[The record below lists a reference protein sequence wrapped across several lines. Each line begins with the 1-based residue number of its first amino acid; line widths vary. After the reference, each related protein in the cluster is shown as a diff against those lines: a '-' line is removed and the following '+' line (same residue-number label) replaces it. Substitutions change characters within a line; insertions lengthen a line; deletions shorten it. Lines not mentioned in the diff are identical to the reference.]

1 MTSCLIPPAPM
12 NASNNKTVLIT
23 PKTTEKTILSVAQKR
38 FNSLTKKIDLER
50 KRLIEW
56 QEATP
61 TYHQKIN
68 DEYEPALNELN
79 DYKSQ
84 WIFLLDQAYDNF
96 KLTNTDKQKLQHII
110 SENTQKLIV
119 EFDRDELKP
128 IFNKYNEFDYDERM
142 DEVQSEMS
150 DLMKEFVEKMFD
162 VELDED
168 LNLSSPEQFEAH
180 LQEKL
185 REKINAQEQT
195 DTQEPV
201 KERKKT
207 KKQLE
212 KELRLQEEET
222 LSQQSVR
229 EIYRKLVAALHPDRE
244 QDIDERIRK
253 TELMQRVNAAYGKKD
268 LLKLLELQLE
278 IEQIDAEHLTQIT
291 DSRLKYF
298 NKILKEQ
305 LEELNHEVY
314 QIGDRFK
321 MMLNM
326 PYYASLTPKKLIL
339 YLNDDINDLKDEL
352 ESLKSEIESFK
363 NPTTIKAWLKHFK
376 LPKKRIQ
383 EDLFYDDFTPY

>member
-1 MTSCLIPPAPM
+1 M
-12 NASNNKTVLIT
+12 NPSNNKTVLIT
-23 PKTTEKTILSVAQKR
+23 PKTTEKTALSAAQKR

-61 TYHQKIN
+61 TYHQKIK

-96 KLTNTDKQKLQHII
+96 KLTKTDKQKLQNII
-110 SENTQKLIV
+110 SENTQVLIV

-128 IFNKYNEFDYDERM
+128 IFNKYNEFDYDERL
-142 DEVQSEMS
+142 DEAQSEMS
-150 DLMKEFVEKMFD
+150 DLMKGFVENMFD
-162 VELDED
+162 VELDDD
-168 LNLSSPEQFEAH
+168 LDLSSPEQFKAH

-185 REKINAQEQT
+185 REKINTQEQT

-212 KELRLQEEET
+212 KELRLQEEEA

-229 EIYRKLVAALHPDRE
+229 EIYRKLAAALHPDRE

-278 IEQIDAEHLTQIT
+278 IEQIDAEHLTQIA

-314 QIGDRFK
+314 QIEDRFK

-326 PYYASLTPKKLIL
+326 PYYELLTPKKLIL
-339 YLNDDINDLKDEL
+339 YLNDDINYLKDEL

-363 NPTTIKAWLKHFK
+363 NPSTVKAWLKHFK

-383 EDLFYDDFTPY
+383 EDLFYDDFTPFG

>member
-1 MTSCLIPPAPM
+1 M
-12 NASNNKTVLIT
+12 
-23 PKTTEKTILSVAQKR
+23 
-38 FNSLTKKIDLER
+38 
-50 KRLIEW
+50 
-56 QEATP
+56 
-61 TYHQKIN
+61 
-68 DEYEPALNELN
+68 
-79 DYKSQ
+79 
-84 WIFLLDQAYDNF
+84 
-96 KLTNTDKQKLQHII
+96 
-110 SENTQKLIV
+110 

-142 DEVQSEMS
+142 DEAQSEMS
-150 DLMKEFVEKMFD
+150 DLMKGFVENMFD
-162 VELDED
+162 VEMDED
-168 LNLSSPEQFEAH
+168 LDLSSPEQLKAH

-185 REKINAQEQT
+185 REKLNAQEQI

-212 KELRLQEEET
+212 KELRLQEEEA

-229 EIYRKLVAALHPDRE
+229 EIYRKLAAALHPHRE

-268 LLKLLELQLE
+268 LLKLLALQLE
-278 IEQIDAEHLTQIT
+278 IEQIDAEHLTQIA

-314 QIGDRFK
+314 QIEDRFK

-326 PYYASLTPKKLIL
+326 PYYELLTPKKLIL
-339 YLNDDINDLKDEL
+339 YLNDDINYLKDEL

-363 NPTTIKAWLKHFK
+363 NPSTVKAWLKHFK

-383 EDLFYDDFTPY
+383 EDLFYDDFIIE

>member
-1 MTSCLIPPAPM
+1 M
-12 NASNNKTVLIT
+12 NPSNNKTVLIT
-23 PKTTEKTILSVAQKR
+23 PKTTEKTALSAAQKR

-56 QEATP
+56 QDATP

-84 WIFLLDQAYDNF
+84 WIFLLDKAYDNF
-96 KLTNTDKQKLQHII
+96 KLTKTDKQKLQNII
-110 SENTQKLIV
+110 SENTQVLIV

-142 DEVQSEMS
+142 DEAQSEMS
-150 DLMKEFVEKMFD
+150 DLMKGFVENMFD
-162 VELDED
+162 VEMDED
-168 LNLSSPEQFEAH
+168 LDLSSPEQFKAH

-212 KELRLQEEET
+212 KELRLQEEEA

-229 EIYRKLVAALHPDRE
+229 EIYRKLAAALHPDRE

-278 IEQIDAEHLTQIT
+278 IEQIDAEHLTQIA

-305 LEELNHEVY
+305 LDELNHEVY
-314 QIGDRFK
+314 QIEDRFK

-326 PYYASLTPKKLIL
+326 PYYASLTPKKVIL
-339 YLNDDINDLKDEL
+339 YLNDDINYLKDEL

-363 NPTTIKAWLKHFK
+363 NPSTVKAWLKHFK

-383 EDLFYDDFTPY
+383 EGLFYNDSTFNK

>member
-1 MTSCLIPPAPM
+1 M
-12 NASNNKTVLIT
+12 NPSNNKTVLIT
-23 PKTTEKTILSVAQKR
+23 PKTTEKTALSAAQKR

-96 KLTNTDKQKLQHII
+96 KLTKTDKQKLQNII
-110 SENTQKLIV
+110 SENTQVLIV

-128 IFNKYNEFDYDERM
+128 IFNKYNEFDYDERL
-142 DEVQSEMS
+142 DEAQSEMS
-150 DLMKEFVEKMFD
+150 DLMKGFVENMFD
-162 VELDED
+162 VELDDD
-168 LNLSSPEQFEAH
+168 LDLSSPEQFKAH

-185 REKINAQEQT
+185 REKINTQEQT

-212 KELRLQEEET
+212 KELRLQEEEA

-229 EIYRKLVAALHPDRE
+229 EIYRKLAAALHPDRE

-278 IEQIDAEHLTQIT
+278 IEQIDAEHLTQIA

-314 QIGDRFK
+314 QIEDRFK

-326 PYYASLTPKKLIL
+326 PYYELLTPKKLIL
-339 YLNDDINDLKDEL
+339 YLNDDINYLKDEL

-363 NPTTIKAWLKHFK
+363 NPSTVKAWLKHFK

-383 EDLFYDDFTPY
+383 EDLFYDDFTPFG

>member
-12 NASNNKTVLIT
+12 NASNNKIVLIT

-142 DEVQSEMS
+142 NEVQSEMS

-168 LNLSSPEQFEAH
+168 LNLSSPKQFEAH

-212 KELRLQEEET
+212 KELRLQEEEA

-314 QIGDRFK
+314 QIEDRFK

-363 NPTTIKAWLKHFK
+363 NPTTVKAWLKHFK

>member
-201 KERKKT
+201 KERKKN
-207 KKQLE
+207 
-212 KELRLQEEET
+212 QE
-222 LSQQSVR
+222 
-229 EIYRKLVAALHPDRE
+229 A
-244 QDIDERIRK
+244 IRK
-253 TELMQRVNAAYGKKD
+253 R
-268 LLKLLELQLE
+268 
-278 IEQIDAEHLTQIT
+278 IT
-291 DSRLKYF
+291 STRGRDF
-298 NKILKEQ
+298 I
-305 LEELNHEVY
+305 
-314 QIGDRFK
+314 
-321 MMLNM
+321 
-326 PYYASLTPKKLIL
+326 
-339 YLNDDINDLKDEL
+339 
-352 ESLKSEIESFK
+352 
-363 NPTTIKAWLKHFK
+363 TTIG
-376 LPKKRIQ
+376 
-383 EDLFYDDFTPY
+383 T

>member
-1 MTSCLIPPAPM
+1 M
-12 NASNNKTVLIT
+12 
-23 PKTTEKTILSVAQKR
+23 
-38 FNSLTKKIDLER
+38 
-50 KRLIEW
+50 
-56 QEATP
+56 
-61 TYHQKIN
+61 
-68 DEYEPALNELN
+68 
-79 DYKSQ
+79 
-84 WIFLLDQAYDNF
+84 
-96 KLTNTDKQKLQHII
+96 
-110 SENTQKLIV
+110 

-142 DEVQSEMS
+142 DEAQSEMS
-150 DLMKEFVEKMFD
+150 DLMKGFVENMFD
-162 VELDED
+162 VEMDED
-168 LNLSSPEQFEAH
+168 LDLSSPEQFKAH

-212 KELRLQEEET
+212 KELRLQEEEA

-229 EIYRKLVAALHPDRE
+229 EIYRKLAAALHPDRE

-278 IEQIDAEHLTQIT
+278 IEQIDAEHLTQIA

-314 QIGDRFK
+314 QIEDRFK

-326 PYYASLTPKKLIL
+326 PYYASLTPKKVIL
-339 YLNDDINDLKDEL
+339 YLNDDINYLKDEL

-363 NPTTIKAWLKHFK
+363 NPSEVKAWLKHFK

-383 EDLFYDDFTPY
+383 EGLFYNDSTFNK

>member
-1 MTSCLIPPAPM
+1 M
-12 NASNNKTVLIT
+12 NPSNNKTVLIT
-23 PKTTEKTILSVAQKR
+23 PKTTEKTALSAAQKR

-96 KLTNTDKQKLQHII
+96 KLTKTDKQKLQNII
-110 SENTQKLIV
+110 SENTQVLIV

-128 IFNKYNEFDYDERM
+128 IFNKYNEFDYDERL
-142 DEVQSEMS
+142 DEAQSEMS
-150 DLMKEFVEKMFD
+150 DLMKGFVENMFD
-162 VELDED
+162 VELDDD
-168 LNLSSPEQFEAH
+168 LDLSSPEQFKAH

-185 REKINAQEQT
+185 REKINTQEQT

-212 KELRLQEEET
+212 KELRLQEEEA

-229 EIYRKLVAALHPDRE
+229 EIYRKLAAALHPDRE

-278 IEQIDAEHLTQIT
+278 IEQIDAEHLTQIA

-314 QIGDRFK
+314 QIEDRFK
-321 MMLNM
+321 MILNM
-326 PYYASLTPKKLIL
+326 PYYELLTPKKLIL
-339 YLNDDINDLKDEL
+339 YLNDDINYLKDEL

-363 NPTTIKAWLKHFK
+363 NPSTVKAWLKHFK

-383 EDLFYDDFTPY
+383 EDLFYDDFTPFG

>member
-1 MTSCLIPPAPM
+1 M
-12 NASNNKTVLIT
+12 NPSNNKTVLIT
-23 PKTTEKTILSVAQKR
+23 PKTTEKTALSAAQKR

-61 TYHQKIN
+61 TYHQKIK

-96 KLTNTDKQKLQHII
+96 KLTKTDKQKLQNII
-110 SENTQKLIV
+110 SENTQVLIV

-128 IFNKYNEFDYDERM
+128 IFNKYNEFDYDERL
-142 DEVQSEMS
+142 DEAQSEMS
-150 DLMKEFVEKMFD
+150 DLMKGFVENMFD
-162 VELDED
+162 VELDDD
-168 LNLSSPEQFEAH
+168 LDLSSPEQFKAH

-185 REKINAQEQT
+185 REKINTQEQT

-212 KELRLQEEET
+212 KELRLQEEEA

-229 EIYRKLVAALHPDRE
+229 EIYRKLAAALHPDRE

-278 IEQIDAEHLTQIT
+278 IEQIDAEHLTQIA

-314 QIGDRFK
+314 QIEDRFK
-321 MMLNM
+321 MILNM
-326 PYYASLTPKKLIL
+326 PYYELLTPKKLIL
-339 YLNDDINDLKDEL
+339 YLNDDINYLKDEL

-363 NPTTIKAWLKHFK
+363 NPSTVKAWLKHFK

-383 EDLFYDDFTPY
+383 EDLFYDDFTPFG